1 MVRLWADSSRV
12 DGSRLPGPQELLPCE
27 PQGCQ
32 PGPNHRLLSTW
43 AQPRNYVAA
52 AGYALLAGRYGRPPW

>member
-32 PGPNHRLLSTW
+32 PGPSHRLLST
-43 AQPRNYVAA
+43 
-52 AGYALLAGRYGRPPW
+52 YAPMRVGLLGRW